1 MAERNINRRD
11 WLKAGALM
19 SAGLSFGL
27 KLDASSHLVQPNL
40 SFQTGEW
47 VGDYLID
54 APLKAKLN
62 ANENPYGQSKKAKEA
77 YIKEFEEHANL
88 YGSGLGR
95 EFRSFMAKDFGV
107 SDSNV
112 ILSAGS
118 MELLQ
123 LTALSF
129 GLDKGNM
136 ISAFP
141 TFENLLRN
149 AEAVGCDW
157 KQVDVNGDLIE
168 DLAGME
174 SAIDDNTGLMYICNP
189 NNPTGTLQNPDE
201 LREFCKRVSKRVPVF
216 VDEAYNEF
224 LDPKVQERHSMI
236 DLVKEGYDVIICKTF
251 SKLHGFAGLRV
262 GYAVGNEKLIA
273 KMKKFRNSMTTMSRP
288 AMKGAMASYED
299 KDFSSFCRKKTADAR
314 FSTTEEL
321 KKRGYEPSISVTS
334 FMVFPIKMRG
344 DQYIQAMADQGVGIR
359 SWEFKDQQ
367 WCRVSIGT
375 LDEMKEFLKA
385 LDKVKP

>member
-19 SAGLSFGL
+19 SAGLTFGL
-27 KLDASSHLVQPNL
+27 RLDATPRLELPNL

-47 VGDYLID
+47 VGDFLID
-54 APLKAKLN
+54 GPLKAKLN
-62 ANENPYGQSKKAKEA
+62 ANENPYGQSKKAKAA
-77 YIKEFEEHANL
+77 YIKELEEHANL

-95 EFRSFMAKDFGV
+95 EFTSFMAKQYGV
-107 SDSNV
+107 NDQNV

-149 AEAVGCDW
+149 AEAVGCNW
-157 KQVDVNGDLIE
+157 KQIDVNGELIE

-174 SAIDDNTGLMYICNP
+174 KAIDSNTGLMYVCNP

-201 LREFCKRVSKRVPVF
+201 LREFCKRVSKRVPIF

-224 LDPKVQERHSMI
+224 LDPKVQEKHSMI

-273 KMKKFRNSMTTMSRP
+273 KMVKFRNSQTTMSRP
-288 AMKGAMASYED
+288 AMMGAMASYVD
-299 KDFSSFCRKKTADAR
+299 LDFLSYCRNK
-314 FSTTEEL
+314 TTEARSFTTAEL
-321 KKRGYEPSISVTS
+321 KKRGYQPSNSVTS

-344 DQYIQAMADQGVGIR
+344 DKYIQAMADQGVGIR
-359 SWEFKDQQ
+359 SWEFKGQQ
-367 WCRVSIGT
+367 WCRVSMGT
-375 LDEMKEFLKA
+375 LDEMKEFLTA

>member
-1 MAERNINRRD
+1 
-11 WLKAGALM
+11 
-19 SAGLSFGL
+19 
-27 KLDASSHLVQPNL
+27 
-40 SFQTGEW
+40 
-47 VGDYLID
+47 VGDFSI
-54 APLKAKLN
+54 AGPLKAKLN
-62 ANENPYGQSKKAKEA
+62 SNGNPYGQSKKAKEA
-77 YIKEFEEHANL
+77 FIKEFDENANL
-88 YGSGLGR
+88 YGSSLGR
-95 EFRSFMAKDFGV
+95 EFLSYMADQYGV
-107 SDSNV
+107 SKEHV

-129 GLDKGNM
+129 GLEKGNM
-136 ISAFP
+136 VSAFP

-149 AEAVGCDW
+149 AEAVGCNW
-157 KQVDVNGDLIE
+157 KQVDVNGELIE
-168 DLAGME
+168 DLVGME
-174 SAIDDNTGLMYICNP
+174 NAIDQDTGLMYICNP
-189 NNPTGTLQNPDE
+189 NNPTGTLQNLDE

-273 KMKKFRNSMTTMSRP
+273 KMVKFRNSQTTMSRP
-288 AMKGAMASYED
+288 SMMGAMASYED
-299 KDFSSFCRKKTADAR
+299 TDFSSFCRKKTADAR
-314 FSTTEEL
+314 TFSQEEL
-321 KKRGYEPSISVTS
+321 KKRGYEPSNAVAS
-334 FMVFPIKMRG
+334 FMVFPIKMQG

-359 SWEFKDQQ
+359 SWEFKEQQ

-375 LDEMKEFLKA
+375 LDEMKEFFKA

>member
-1 MAERNINRRD
+1 MAVRNINRRD
-11 WLKAGALM
+11 WLKAGAIM

-27 KLDASSHLVQPNL
+27 RLDASPKLVQPTL

-77 YIKEFEEHANL
+77 YIMEFEENANL
-88 YGSGLGR
+88 YGSSLGR
-95 EFRSFMAKDFGV
+95 EFTSFMAKQYGV
-107 SDSNV
+107 NDQNI

-129 GLDKGNM
+129 GLGKGNM
-136 ISAFP
+136 VSAFP

-149 AEAVGCDW
+149 AEAVGCNW

-174 SAIDDNTGLMYICNP
+174 NAIDDNTGLMYVCNP

-201 LREFCKRVSKRVPVF
+201 LREFCRRVSKRVPVF

-224 LDPKVQERHSMI
+224 LDPKVQEKHSMI
-236 DLVKEGYDVIICKTF
+236 DLVVEGYDVIICKTF

-262 GYAVGNEKLIA
+262 GYAVGNDKLIA
-273 KMKKFRNSMTTMSRP
+273 KMVEFRNSQTTMSRP
-288 AMKGAMASYED
+288 AMKGAMASYVD
-299 KDFSSFCRKKTADAR
+299 TDFLSYCRKKTAEAR
-314 FSTTEEL
+314 GFTKDEL
-321 KKRGYEPSISVTS
+321 IKRGYEPSSSVTS

-344 DQYIQAMADQGVGIR
+344 DKYIQAMADEGVGIR
-359 SWEFKDQQ
+359 SWEFKGQQ
-367 WCRVSIGT
+367 WCRVSLGT
-375 LDEMKEFLKA
+375 LDEMKVFLKA

>member
-1 MAERNINRRD
+1 MAGININRRD

-19 SAGLSFGL
+19 SAGLTFGL
-27 KLDASSHLVQPNL
+27 KVNANSALVKPSL

-62 ANENPYGQSKKAKEA
+62 ANENPYGQSKKAKAA
-77 YIKEFEEHANL
+77 YIKEFNGNANL
-88 YGSGLGR
+88 YGSSLGR
-95 EFRSFMAKDFGV
+95 EFKTFMADKIGV
-107 SDSNV
+107 NDNNV

-129 GLDKGNM
+129 GLEKGNM
-136 ISAFP
+136 VSAFP

-157 KQVDVNGDLIE
+157 KQIDVNGELIE

-174 SAIDDNTGLMYICNP
+174 NAIDSETGLMYVCNP
-189 NNPTGTLQNPDE
+189 NNPTGSLQNPDE

-224 LDPKVQERHSMI
+224 LDPRIQENNSMI
-236 DLVKEGYDVIICKTF
+236 DLVKEGYDVVICKTF

-288 AMKGAMASYED
+288 SMKGAMVSYQD
-299 KDFSSFCRKKTADAR
+299 VDFLSFCRKKTADAR
-314 FSTTEEL
+314 YFTTEGL
-321 KKRGYEPSISVTS
+321 KKRGYEPSASVTS

-344 DQYIQAMADQGVGIR
+344 DEYIQSMANEGVGIR
-359 SWEFKDQQ
+359 SWEFKGQQ

-375 LDEMKEFLKA
+375 LDEMKEFFKA